1 MIGRH
6 LTLIL
11 VAVFAVLPAAST
23 RAQFAPD
30 RPVQIVVPYG
40 AGGPADLLARLMGTC
55 LSDRLRQPVLAVNR
69 PGANGDIGAN
79 FVRNARPDGH
89 TLLIHSSVTAI
100 VLATQ
105 ANPAYDVRRDLTP
118 VMKLAF
124 GVQGVYVNAALPI
137 RSVPDLI
144 AQAKA
149 NPGRLN
155 YGTVGEGSVNHLATE
170 ALAIGGGGLRMVH
183 VTYAQ
188 GGTAAFLTALMAGD
202 IQLALTDLSGAQAT
216 LDTGRI
222 RLLAIMANR
231 RLPTRPEVPTL
242 AETVPDMARYS
253 GMLWYGFFAPPGTPA
268 EVVRGLNLA
277 LRACLDDAEVQG
289 SLRRLGYEHDQV
301 VGDTPAAFRASILEN
316 IAKFQDIVRRAGI
329 TLR

>member
-1 MIGRH
+1 MVRLLGA
-6 LTLIL
+6 L
-11 VAVFAVLPAAST
+11 VTALVLYATPAS
-23 RAQFAPD
+23 AQFPE

-40 AGGPADLLARLMGTC
+40 TGGPADLLARLMASC
-55 LSDRLRQPVLAVNR
+55 LSERFRQPVVVLNR

-105 ANPAYDVRRDLTP
+105 ANPAYDVRRDLLP
-118 VMKLAF
+118 IMKLAF

-144 AQAKA
+144 AHARA

-188 GGTAAFLTALMAGD
+188 GGTAAFLAALMAGD

-231 RLPTRPEVPTL
+231 RLATRPDVPTL
-242 AETVPDMARYS
+242 AEFVPEMARYF

-268 EVVRGLNLA
+268 GPVQTIHA
-277 LRACLDDAEVQG
+277 AMRACLEDAEVRA
-289 SLRRLGYEHDQV
+289 SLRRLGYEADQI
-301 VGDTPAAFRASILEN
+301 VGDTPEAFRQSVLEDV
-316 IAKFQDIVRRAGI
+316 AKFQEIVRRAGI
-329 TLR
+329 SLR